1 MTISS
6 IDSVLSVDMASEN
19 APAPRPP
26 RSPGPARRPTIAD
39 IARSAGVSKSAVSY
53 ALNGQSGIS
62 AATAERIL
70 SVANELGW
78 RPNRAAR
85 ALRAATA
92 GACGVV
98 LAGRPSVLPFGPYFS
113 DLFSGIEAELSARG
127 IALMLQMVDDTA
139 GEMTVLGNWWA
150 ERRVDGV
157 ILVNLKSADP
167 RIPFLEDL
175 GMPAVVVGGPSG
187 TGRLPYSASDDA
199 GGMQEVIR
207 YLVAIGHRRIARVA
221 GPDDLLHT
229 VQRTS
234 AFAAELQQAG
244 VNGETI
250 ETDYTSSAGAWATR
264 RLLSAS
270 QAPTAVVYDS
280 DAMAVGGL
288 GVAHE
293 MGIPVPGRLS
303 LVSFDD
309 SPLCQLVH
317 PSITALSRDLADRGA
332 GAARILTDIVA
343 GKASRSV
350 IAPAARL
357 TPRASTAAPG
367 TAS

>member
-1 MTISS
+1 
-6 IDSVLSVDMASEN
+6 MASDN
-19 APAPRPP
+19 APA
-26 RSPGPARRPTIAD
+26 RSSPARRPTIAD
-39 IARSAGVSKSAVSY
+39 IARTAGVSKSAVSY
-53 ALNGQSGIS
+53 ALNGQPGIS
-62 AATAERIL
+62 AATAQRIL

-78 RPNRAAR
+78 RPNQAAR

-127 IALMLQMVDDTA
+127 IALMLQMVDDAA
-139 GEMTVLGNWWA
+139 GEMTVLANWWA

-157 ILVNLKSADP
+157 IVVNLKSADP

-175 GMPAVVVGGPSG
+175 GMPAVVIGGPSG

-199 GGMQEVIR
+199 GGMREIVR

-229 VQRTS
+229 LERTQ

-244 VNGETI
+244 VDGETI
-250 ETDYTSSAGAWATR
+250 GTDYTSSAGAWATR
-264 RLLSAS
+264 GLLSAS
-270 QAPTAVVYDS
+270 QPPTAIVYDS
-280 DAMAVGGL
+280 DVMAVGGL
-288 GVAHE
+288 GVAYE
-293 MGIPVPGRLS
+293 MGVAVPGRLS

-317 PSITALSRDLADRGA
+317 PAITALSKDLADRGA
-332 GAARILTDIVA
+332 GAARILTDVIA
-343 GKASRSV
+343 GKAGLSITSPV
-350 IAPAARL
+350 ARL
-357 TPRASTAAPG
+357 IPRASTAAPSTAGPSTAGPG
-367 TAS
+367 TAG